1 MSDIIRQGRC
11 LAKLIRADGLIEI
24 YYSAFRYDPMGR
36 QVSGHDGLGR
46 LLRCPM
52 PRPDRALVR
61 GEVIDPSRA
70 VEVGRLAY
78 RDVASDEFGYE
89 RAQETD
95 LAGRKIYSP
104 LIQFETT
111 EGRER
116 WRRSVL
122 GALAAAGLSPSAE
135 DTP

>member
-1 MSDIIRQGRC
+1 VSDIIRQGRC
-11 LAKLIRADGLIEI
+11 LAKLIRSDGLIEI
-24 YYSAFRYDPMGR
+24 FDSAFRYDPMGR

-46 LLRCPM
+46 LLLCLM
-52 PRPDRALVR
+52 PRPDRAVVR
-61 GEVIDPSRA
+61 GVVIDPSRA

-78 RDVASDEFGYE
+78 RDVASGEFGNE
-89 RAQETD
+89 RETD
-95 LAGRKIYSP
+95 LAGREIYSP

-135 DTP
+135 DTA